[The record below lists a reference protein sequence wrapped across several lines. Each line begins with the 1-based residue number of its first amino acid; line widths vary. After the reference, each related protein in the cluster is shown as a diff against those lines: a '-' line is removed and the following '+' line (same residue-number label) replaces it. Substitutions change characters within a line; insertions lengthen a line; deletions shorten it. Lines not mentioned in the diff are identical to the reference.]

1 MKSSKITFSILAH
14 VDAGKTTLAE
24 SMLYLSGTIRNAGR
38 VDHGDTFLDNYEVE
52 RERGITVFSKQA
64 EISFED
70 KQAILLDTP
79 GHVDFSAEMERTLQ
93 VTDYAIL
100 LISGSDGIQGHVL
113 TLWRLLG
120 IYNIPVFIFI
130 NKMDQEGNDKAEIM
144 NELKDRLSGEC
155 IDFSGEEDDDFY
167 ENLATGS
174 EEALEEFF
182 ENGLI
187 SDDTIKSLITERK
200 IFPCYFGSAL
210 KMTGVSEFMSG
221 LARFTDYKEYDDT
234 LSARIY
240 KISRDSQGNR
250 LTHMKLT
257 GGKIQ
262 PKMMLGDEK
271 INQIR
276 IISGGGFKAVNEA
289 VAGDI
294 CAVTGLDN
302 TYSGQGI
309 GNLSGSIMPVLE
321 PVMVYRVSFE
331 GDNNVHEIY
340 LKIKQLEEEEPE
352 LHIVWN
358 EENDEINIAMMGEV
372 QTEILKRIF
381 RERYNLEASFDHG
394 SIVYKETIARKTEG
408 VGHYEPLRHYAE
420 VHIIVEPAER
430 GSGVTIDADCPEDKL
445 AKNWQRLIMTNLGE
459 KTHRGILTGGELT
472 DVRISVVGGRA
483 HLKHTEG
490 GDFRQ
495 ASYRAVRHALMKAG
509 CILLEPVYNFRL
521 ELPYNLIGRGMS
533 DIQKMCG
540 RCDQPETQ
548 GDTAILTGTCPVS
561 TMQGYQSE
569 VAAYSSGMGKLFCT
583 VKGYEECHNTE
594 EVIAKTSYD
603 PAADIAN
610 PAGSIFCSHGAGY
623 YVSWEQVEEYM
634 HVDSI
639 LCENDKE
646 NDDVY
651 SVKAYYNP
659 NMKPV
664 GGQLYYE
671 EPETY
676 QAVSLH
682 GLADKELEDIFVKT
696 YGEIRHKQAPP
707 VAKTIDY
714 DKPLDKR
721 SHQAKRIARE
731 KNNTESYLL
740 VDGYNI
746 IFAWDE
752 LKKLSESNLDA
763 ARTRLLDIMCNY
775 QGYRDVTL
783 IVVFDAYKV
792 KGKVRE
798 VMEYNNI
805 YVVYTKE
812 AETADQYIEKSVHK
826 IGSKHKVTVA
836 TSDGLEQIII
846 FGQGAIRMSAANLK
860 ADVEAVNKEI
870 GEIIR

>member
-583 VKGYEECHNTE
+583 VK
-594 EVIAKTSYD
+594 
-603 PAADIAN
+603 
-610 PAGSIFCSHGAGY
+610 
-623 YVSWEQVEEYM
+623 
-634 HVDSI
+634 
-639 LCENDKE
+639 
-646 NDDVY
+646 
-651 SVKAYYNP
+651 AYYNP

-664 GGQLYYE
+664 GGQSYYE

-812 AETADQYIEKSVHK
+812 AETADQYIEKVVHK